1 MLVKKRRD
9 VFQVVSD
16 RGSECL
22 FTNNKIVSDP
32 RKAAIINQ
40 ALANNSYFSCHQSTL
55 LGVDLCCRGFFDLH
69 QDDSL
74 VTHLAVELNLV
85 EFVKLPD

>member
-16 RGSECL
+16 RCSECL

-40 ALANNSYFSCHQSTL
+40 ALANNSYFTCHLSTL
-55 LGVDLCCRGFFDLH
+55 VGVDLCCRGFFDLLR
-69 QDDSL
+69 SSSR
-74 VTHLAVELNLV
+74 
-85 EFVKLPD
+85 

>member
-9 VFQVVSD
+9 VFQVVTD
-16 RGSECL
+16 RCSECL

-40 ALANNSYFSCHQSTL
+40 ALANNSYFTCHQSSL
-55 LGVDLCCRGFFDLH
+55 AGVDLCCRGFFDLH
-69 QDDSL
+69 QDASL
-74 VTHLAVELNLV
+74 VTRLAVELNLV